1 MPSMSVVIL
10 PSRHPMTRRKPTAT
24 TAAAKLIQKLQRT
37 EELQTERTQA
47 TVQSEPDETE
57 T

>member
-24 TAAAKLIQKLQRT
+24 TAAAKLIEKLQLT